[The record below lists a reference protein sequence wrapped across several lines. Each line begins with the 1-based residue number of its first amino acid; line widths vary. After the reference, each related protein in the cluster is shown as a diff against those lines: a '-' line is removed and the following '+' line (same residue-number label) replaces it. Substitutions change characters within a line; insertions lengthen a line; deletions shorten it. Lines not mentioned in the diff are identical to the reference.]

1 MEITNKSVCRFL
13 LKSLIVEEENDVE
26 VNNENVE
33 LCTSFSVCLVGTL
46 VCGGEDFTKEKTS
59 FILKHEQEWKDS
71 VV

>member
-13 LKSLIVEEENDVE
+13 LEEENDVE

-33 LCTSFSVCLVGTL
+33 LCTSFSVCLAGAL

-59 FILKHEQEWKDS
+59 FILKNEQEWKDL